1 MITDKLLMFS
11 EAQAVTNTA
20 ASTDVID
27 LGPID
32 GNRRDIGVGY
42 PLEFWALVNEAATAS
57 GEATVNI
64 QLQTSENNSSWST
77 IYDSGEL
84 AKATLKA
91 GKRVVSAKVPAGVQR
106 YLRVN
111 YSVATGPLTAGKFTA
126 GISLD
131 VDANTNGQV
140 VIRDSAIN
148 EGFNTAKPWADAVIS
163 NRPFAGNTGS
173 VDDNDEVQ
181 RNLNDTNYNRMWEYN
196 NRGVG
201 SKVVA
206 EAKK

>member
-32 GNRRDIGVGY
+32 GNHRDIGVGY
-42 PLEFWALVNEAATAS
+42 PLEFWVLVNAAAAAS
-57 GEATVNI
+57 GDATVSI
-64 QLQTSENNSSWST
+64 QLQTSENNSSWTT
-77 IYDSGEL
+77 IYDSGAL
-84 AKATLKA
+84 AKTALAA

-111 YSVATGPLTAGKFTA
+111 YSVATGPLTAGEFTA

-131 VDANTNGQV
+131 VDANTPYP
-140 VIRDSAIN
+140 IR
-148 EGFNTAKPWADAVIS
+148 
-163 NRPFAGNTGS
+163 
-173 VDDNDEVQ
+173 
-181 RNLNDTNYNRMWEYN
+181 
-196 NRGVG
+196 
-201 SKVVA
+201 SKVTG
-206 EAKK
+206 

>member
-42 PLEFWALVNEAATAS
+42 PLEFWVLVNEAATAS

-77 IYDSGEL
+77 IYDSGAL
-84 AKATLKA
+84 AKATLTA

-111 YSVATGPLTAGKFTA
+111 YSVATGPLTSGKFTA
-126 GISLD
+126 GINLD
-131 VDANTNGQV
+131 VDANTPYP
-140 VIRDSAIN
+140 IR
-148 EGFNTAKPWADAVIS
+148 
-163 NRPFAGNTGS
+163 
-173 VDDNDEVQ
+173 
-181 RNLNDTNYNRMWEYN
+181 
-196 NRGVG
+196 
-201 SKVVA
+201 SKVTG
-206 EAKK
+206 

>member
-42 PLEFWALVNEAATAS
+42 PLEFWVLVNEAATAS

-77 IYDSGEL
+77 IYDSGAL
-84 AKATLKA
+84 AKATLTA
-91 GKRVVSAKVPAGVQR
+91 GKRVVSAKVP
-106 YLRVN
+106 VN

-131 VDANTNGQV
+131 VDANTPYP
-140 VIRDSAIN
+140 IR
-148 EGFNTAKPWADAVIS
+148 
-163 NRPFAGNTGS
+163 
-173 VDDNDEVQ
+173 
-181 RNLNDTNYNRMWEYN
+181 
-196 NRGVG
+196 
-201 SKVVA
+201 SKVTG
-206 EAKK
+206 